1 MIEINTPAN
10 IKVIGIG
17 GGGVNAVDR
26 MLEMQLRGIEFIAI
40 NTDLQALGKSKA
52 EKKIQI
58 GVELT
63 RGLGAGANPDIGRQ
77 AAEENK
83 EDIMLAIEGADMLFI
98 TAGMGGGTGSGAAPI
113 VAQLSREANILTVAV
128 VTKPFTFEGRKRM
141 LIAEQAIEELKDK
154 VDTLIV
160 IPNDRLLSISTKS
173 TTMLEAF
180 KMADDVLRSGVEG
193 IVDLIITPG
202 LINLDFA
209 DVKTIMQNSGSAIM
223 GIGEASGEQRAVEAA
238 SKAISSPLLE
248 DRIDGA
254 KGVLFNVTGGADL
267 TLSEVN
273 EAAEVISK
281 AVDSDANIIFGA
293 VIDEEIEGKIK
304 ITVIATGF
312 ENKAKRP
319 IRELGEMRIPLN
331 TTDLDIPTFLR
342 KR

>member
-1 MIEINTPAN
+1 MADISTPAN

-26 MLEMQLRGIEFIAI
+26 MFEVQLKGIEFIAI
-40 NTDLQALGKSKA
+40 NTDLQALSKSKA

-58 GVELT
+58 GTELT
-63 RGLGAGANPDIGRQ
+63 RGLGAGANPEIGRQ

-83 EDIMLAIEGADMLFI
+83 EDIMLAIEGADMIFI
-98 TAGMGGGTGSGAAPI
+98 TAGMGGGTGSGSAPI
-113 VAQLSREANILTVAV
+113 VAQLSRETNTLTVAV

-180 KMADDVLRSGVEG
+180 KLADDVLRSGVEG
-193 IVDLIITPG
+193 IVDLIVTPG

-254 KGVLFNVTGGADL
+254 KGVLFNVTGGTDL

-273 EAAEVISK
+273 EAAEVIAK
-281 AVDSDANIIFGA
+281 AVDNDANIIFGA
-293 VIDEEIEGKIK
+293 VIDEETEGKIK
-304 ITVIATGF
+304 IIVIATGF
-312 ENKAKRP
+312 ENKPKRLG
-319 IRELGEMRIPLN
+319 REIGEIKIPLN
-331 TTDLDIPTFLR
+331 AMDLDIPTFLR